1 MKKQSTMRGTARF
14 KFKDVF
20 SVDDVDL
27 KQLQSAFGGLLYRAR
42 YGYDWVN
49 GKVDTKLAGATPDDK
64 PPFLVPKGELLIAY
78 RPLQV
83 DQLHRNLASL
93 GNSRARINAFAN
105 ECGNLGHSVE
115 ILVPGRTGTV
125 PGVSLARWVKA
136 ISELRRTIQLWDDRA
151 RAQRFV
157 ERRDRRVTIRHSAW
171 QRGERITRVFDRDT
185 LAQLEDAEKIVSYI
199 VQERVNSAM
208 RGHVSPVVFPL
219 HNSDIGIVPDCLLS
233 AAYLSFALEIS
244 GRQPARLCPVGH
256 HWFTPGEP
264 RQKYCSDRHRWV
276 FNKMRGRAS

>member
-1 MKKQSTMRGTARF
+1 MKKQSTVRGKAYR
-14 KFKDVF
+14 FKDVF

-64 PPFLVPKGELLIAY
+64 PPFLIPKGDTFIAY
-78 RPLQV
+78 PPLRV
-83 DQLHRNLASL
+83 DQLHRKLAWL
-93 GNSRARINAFAN
+93 GTSRDKIRAFAD
-105 ECGNLGHSVE
+105 EHGNLGHDVQVV
-115 ILVPGRTGTV
+115 VPGRSDVVWGT
-125 PGVSLARWVKA
+125 SLAEWIKA
-136 ISELRRTIQLWDDRA
+136 IIGLRRLVTLWDERKRA
-151 RAQRFV
+151 PNFV

-185 LAQLEDAEKIVSYI
+185 LAQLEDAEKVVSYI

-219 HNSDIGIVPDCLLS
+219 HSSDIGIVPDCLLS

-244 GRQPARLCPVGH
+244 GRQPARICPVGH
-256 HWFTPGEP
+256 HWFTPAEP